1 MLVVLAEARERVRLC
16 VYFSVCQR
24 QSQRPFFLTFVNTHP
39 FTSLNEANALLYKRD
54 ELIGNITRA
63 DDELGAKEDALKVR
77 DRHTQY

>member
-1 MLVVLAEARERVRLC
+1 MSTFLC
-16 VYFSVCQR
+16 VR
-24 QSQRPFFLTFVNTHP
+24 GKANAHFFLTFVNTHP

>member
-1 MLVVLAEARERVRLC
+1 MSTFLCVRGRAREPTPISFRK
-16 VYFSVCQR
+16 YE
-24 QSQRPFFLTFVNTHP
+24 HI

-77 DRHTQY
+77 DRQHIHC